1 MAAYALH
8 IISQPNI
15 DVLHEQL
22 DLCKFITGN
31 PRTVVENFLYSE
43 GIYSL
48 DEVDADVKDD
58 YQQYIKSMIG
68 LTDRQR
74 KYYVSILEQFL
85 LSYLITKNIELSEYV
100 STVITDR
107 AIKNKVLLC
116 LLEHEITDCREIDY
130 DVRSDYEASL
140 IKSGCTKLSEYVKAM
155 DVLKLE
161 AIHKDNISNPLKPKT
176 LAYRGQKVFL
186 LYHPDHEIA
195 MTFYYIRDK
204 EELLF
209 DFSLEG
215 SAIVKRQVFKM
226 LSYVLEEKKDWHDRR
241 ERFIIPLKKLYMFC
255 IENGVDDIELLTA
268 EQIKAFRMSMDGKV
282 GTKIDTYMQII
293 YNITK
298 YLFVSAKHTNWEAN
312 MWYLERFTFNDGR
325 TNPAREIE
333 RITFN
338 QISDDGNRALLK
350 DYMKYQIGVAQR
362 TSLQTIRCQYY
373 DIVLFLKYCDTE
385 GWVLAEVDAERME
398 KYIASVDSEDIKA
411 EAYNRR
417 IISVARLF
425 NYMKSKKLISKEPL
439 KFEYYLKT
447 VHVKHNNRTVS
458 VDNQKLV
465 LKKLKH
471 LPLHLRLMFLNL
483 WCEGIRECEVC
494 VIKAGMYSWDGQDAW
509 LKLYQNKMK
518 KEKCIPI
525 PVELY
530 KLMKKYIK
538 TNGIKADEYV
548 FKNRKGG
555 AYDAGTFT
563 KQMKRELAK
572 AGLTDYDFKAH
583 DFRHT
588 VGTSLNKEH
597 NVSIE
602 VIREFLGHNS
612 SDMTKQYID
621 FVPELLDTANEE
633 YFSKVENK
641 LATHIKKGKGKHG
654 R

>member
-1 MAAYALH
+1 MAAYVLH
-8 IISQPNI
+8 VLSQQNI
-15 DVLHEQL
+15 EVLHEQI
-22 DLCKFITGN
+22 DLCNSVTGKL
-31 PRTVVENFLYSE
+31 RTVVENFLYSE

-48 DEVDADVKDD
+48 DDVDAEVKEN
-58 YQQYIKSMIG
+58 YQQYIKSMVG
-68 LTDRQR
+68 LSDRQR
-74 KYYVSILEQFL
+74 KYYASVLEQVL
-85 LSYLITKNIELSEYV
+85 LSYLITNNTELADYV

-116 LLEHEITDCREIDY
+116 LMEHGIKDCGEISY
-130 DVRSDYEASL
+130 DIRADYEESL
-140 IKSGCTKLSEYVKAM
+140 IKCGCSKTHEYVKAM
-155 DVLKLE
+155 DILKLE
-161 AIHKDNISNPLKPKT
+161 AIRKDNLSNPLKPKILT
-176 LAYRGQKVFL
+176 YSGQKVFL
-186 LYHPDHEIA
+186 LYHPDYELA

-209 DFSLEG
+209 DFSIEG

-255 IENGVDDIELLTA
+255 VENGVDDIELLTA
-268 EQIKAFRMSMDGKV
+268 EQIEAFRLSMDGKV
-282 GTKIDTYMQII
+282 GTKTDTYMQII
-293 YNITK
+293 YNITN
-298 YLFVSAKHTNWEAN
+298 YLFVNAKHTNWEAN

-338 QISDDGNRALLK
+338 QITDDSNRALLK
-350 DYMKYQIGVAQR
+350 DYMKYQIGIAQR

-373 DIVLFLKYCDTE
+373 DIVLFLKYCDSE

-398 KYIASVDSEDIKA
+398 KYISSVDAEDIQA

-439 KFEYYLKT
+439 QFDYYLKT
-447 VHVKHNNRTVS
+447 VHAKHNNRTVS
-458 VDNQKLV
+458 VENQKQV

-530 KLMKKYIK
+530 KLMKKYIETK
-538 TNGIKADEYV
+538 GIKADEYV
-548 FKNRKGG
+548 FQNKKGG

-563 KQMKRELAK
+563 KQMKRELKK

-588 VGTSLNKEH
+588 VGTSLNKDH

-602 VIREFLGHNS
+602 VIRDFLGHNS

-621 FVPELLDTANEE
+621 FVPEMLDAANEE
-633 YFSKVENK
+633 YFSKEENK
-641 LATHIKKGKGKHG
+641 LATHIKKGRGKYG

>member
-1 MAAYALH
+1 MAAIALH
-8 IISQPNI
+8 ILQQNI
-15 DVLHEQL
+15 DILHEQL
-22 DLCKFITGN
+22 DLCKSVTGKL
-31 PRTVVENFLYSE
+31 RAVVENFLYSE
-43 GIYSL
+43 GIYTL
-48 DEVDADVKDD
+48 DDVDAVVKSD
-58 YQQYIKSMIG
+58 YQQYIKSMVGIS
-68 LTDRQR
+68 DRQR
-74 KYYVSILEQFL
+74 KYYQSVLEQVL
-85 LSYLITKNIELSEYV
+85 LSYLITKNKKLADYVEAIISE
-100 STVITDR
+100 R
-107 AIKNKVLLC
+107 AVRNKVLLC
-116 LLEHEITDCREIDY
+116 LMEHGIQDCKDINY
-130 DVRSDYEASL
+130 DVRSDYEESL
-140 IKSGCTKLSEYVKAM
+140 KRSGCTKLHEYVKAM
-155 DVLKLE
+155 DNLKLE
-161 AIHKDNISNPLKPKT
+161 AIREDNISNPLKPKT
-176 LAYRGQKVFL
+176 LNYSGQKLYL
-186 LYHPDHEIA
+186 LYHPDYELA
-195 MTFYYIRDK
+195 KTFYYIRDK

-215 SAIVKRQVFKM
+215 SAIVKRQIFKM
-226 LSYVLEEKKDWHDRR
+226 LTYVLEEKKDWHDRR
-241 ERFIIPLKKLYMFC
+241 ERFLIPLKKLYIYC
-255 IENGVDDIELLTA
+255 IENDVEDIELLTA
-268 EQIKAFRMSMDGKV
+268 EQIEAFRLSMDGKV
-282 GTKIDTYMQII
+282 GTKTDTYMQII

-298 YLFVSAKHTNWEAN
+298 YLFITAKNTNWNAN

-338 QISDDGNRALLK
+338 QISDDYNRALLK

-373 DIVLFLKYCDTE
+373 DIVLFLKYCDSE
-385 GWVLAEVDAERME
+385 GWVLSEVDAEKME
-398 KYIASVDSEDIKA
+398 KYISFVDAEDIQA

-439 KFEYYLKT
+439 QFDYYLKT

-458 VDNQKLV
+458 VENQKQV

-494 VIKAGMYSWDGQDAW
+494 VIKAGMYSWDGRDAW

-525 PVELY
+525 PAELY
-530 KLMKKYIK
+530 KLMKKYIEA
-538 TNGIKADEYV
+538 NGIKADEYV
-548 FKNRKGG
+548 FQNKKGG

-563 KQMKRELAK
+563 KQMKRELKK

-588 VGTSLNKEH
+588 VGTSLNKDH

-621 FVPELLDTANEE
+621 FVPEMLDTANEE
-633 YFSKVENK
+633 YFSKEENK
-641 LATHIKKGKGKHG
+641 LAIYIKKGRSKHG

>member
-1 MAAYALH
+1 MAAIALH
-8 IISQPNI
+8 TLQQNI
-15 DVLHEQL
+15 DILHEQL
-22 DLCKFITGN
+22 DLCKSVTGKL
-31 PRTVVENFLYSE
+31 RAVMENFLYSE
-43 GIYSL
+43 GIYAL
-48 DEVDADVKDD
+48 DDVDAAVKSD
-58 YQQYIKSMIG
+58 YQQYIKSMVGIS
-68 LTDRQR
+68 DRQR
-74 KYYVSILEQFL
+74 KYYQSVLEQVL
-85 LSYLITKNIELSEYV
+85 LSYLITKNKKLADYVEAIISE
-100 STVITDR
+100 R
-107 AIKNKVLLC
+107 AVRNKVLIC
-116 LLEHEITDCREIDY
+116 LMEHGIQDCKDINY
-130 DVRSDYEASL
+130 DVRSDYEESL
-140 IKSGCTKLSEYVKAM
+140 KRSGCTKLHEYVKAM
-155 DVLKLE
+155 DNLKLE
-161 AIHKDNISNPLKPKT
+161 AIREDNISNPLKSKT
-176 LAYRGQKVFL
+176 LNYSGQKLFL
-186 LYHPDHEIA
+186 LYHPDYELA
-195 MTFYYIRDK
+195 KTFYYIRDK

-215 SAIVKRQVFKM
+215 SAIVKRQIFKM
-226 LSYVLEEKKDWHDRR
+226 LTYVLEEKKDWHDRR
-241 ERFIIPLKKLYMFC
+241 ERFLIPLKKLYIFC
-255 IENGVDDIELLTA
+255 IENDVEDIELLTA
-268 EQIKAFRMSMDGKV
+268 EQIKAFRLSMDGKV
-282 GTKIDTYMQII
+282 GTKTDTYMQII

-298 YLFVSAKHTNWEAN
+298 YLFVSAKHTNWDAN

-338 QISDDGNRALLK
+338 QISDDNNRALLK

-373 DIVLFLKYCDTE
+373 DVVMFLKYCDAE
-385 GWVLAEVDAERME
+385 GWILAEVDAERME
-398 KYIASVDSEDIKA
+398 KYISSVDSEDIQA

-425 NYMKSKKLISKEPL
+425 NYMKSKKLIEKEPL
-439 KFEYYLKT
+439 QFDYYLKT

-458 VDNQKLV
+458 AENQKQV

-494 VIKAGMYSWDGQDAW
+494 VIKAGMYSWDGRDAW
-509 LKLYQNKMK
+509 LKLFQNKMK

-530 KLMKKYIK
+530 KLMKKYID

-563 KQMKRELAK
+563 KQMKRELTK

-588 VGTSLNKEH
+588 VGTSLNKDH

-621 FVPELLDTANEE
+621 FVPEMLDTANEE
-633 YFSKVENK
+633 YFSKEENK
-641 LATHIKKGKGKHG
+641 LATYIKKGRGKHG

>member
-8 IISQPNI
+8 VISQQNI
-15 DVLHEQL
+15 EVLHEQL
-22 DLCKFITGN
+22 DLCSFITGN
-31 PRTVVENFLYSE
+31 PRMLVENFLYSE

-48 DEVDADVKDD
+48 DEVDADVKED

-68 LTDRQR
+68 LSDRQR
-74 KYYVSILEQFL
+74 KYYVNILEQFL
-85 LSYLITKNIELSEYV
+85 LSYLITKNVELADYV

-116 LLEHEITDCREIDY
+116 LMEHDIKDCGDIDY

-176 LAYRGQKVFL
+176 LTYSGQKVFL
-186 LYHPDHEIA
+186 LYHPDHELA

-226 LSYVLEEKKDWHDRR
+226 LSYVLDEKKDWHDRR

-268 EQIKAFRMSMDGKV
+268 EQIEAFRLSMAGKV
-282 GTKIDTYMQII
+282 GTKTDTYMQII
-293 YNITK
+293 YNTTK

-312 MWYLERFTFNDGR
+312 MWYLERFTFTDGR

-398 KYIASVDSEDIKA
+398 KYISSVDSEDIQA

-439 KFEYYLKT
+439 QFEYYLKT
-447 VHVKHNNRTVS
+447 IHVKHNNRTVS
-458 VDNQKLV
+458 VDNQKQV

-494 VIKAGMYSWDGQDAW
+494 VIKAGMYNWDGQDAW

-530 KLMKKYIK
+530 KLMKKYID

-563 KQMKRELAK
+563 KQMKRELTK
-572 AGLTDYDFKAH
+572 AGLTDYVFKAH

-588 VGTSLNKEH
+588 VGTSLNKDH
-597 NVSIE
+597 NVSVE

-621 FVPELLDTANEE
+621 FVPEMLDTANEE
-633 YFSKVENK
+633 YFSKEENK
-641 LATHIKKGKGKHG
+641 LATYIKKGRGKHG

>member
-8 IISQPNI
+8 VISQPNI

-22 DLCKFITGN
+22 DLCNFITGN

-48 DEVDADVKDD
+48 DEVDADVKED

-68 LTDRQR
+68 LSDRQR
-74 KYYVSILEQFL
+74 KYYVSILDQFL

-100 STVITDR
+100 STVIADR

-116 LLEHEITDCREIDY
+116 LLEHGITDCGEIDY
-130 DVRSDYEASL
+130 DIRSDYEASL

-155 DVLKLE
+155 DILKLE

-176 LAYRGQKVFL
+176 LAYSGQKVFL
-186 LYHPDHEIA
+186 LYHPDHELA

-209 DFSLEG
+209 DFSLKG

-255 IENGVDDIELLTA
+255 IENGIDDIELLTA
-268 EQIKAFRMSMDGKV
+268 EQIEAFRISMDGKV
-282 GTKIDTYMQII
+282 GTKTDTYMQII

-385 GWVLAEVDAERME
+385 GWVLAEVDAKRME
-398 KYIASVDSEDIKA
+398 KYISSVDSEDIQA

-425 NYMKSKKLISKEPL
+425 NYMKSKKLVSREPL
-439 KFEYYLKT
+439 QFEYYLKT

-458 VDNQKLV
+458 AENQKQI

-494 VIKAGMYSWDGQDAW
+494 VIKAGMYSFDGQDAW

-530 KLMKKYIK
+530 KLMKKYIDTK
-538 TNGIKADEYV
+538 GIKADEYV
-548 FKNRKGG
+548 FQNKKGG

-572 AGLTDYDFKAH
+572 AGVTDYDFKAH

-588 VGTSLNKEH
+588 VGTSLNKDH

-621 FVPELLDTANEE
+621 FVPEMLDTANEE
-633 YFSKVENK
+633 YFSKEENK
-641 LATHIKKGKGKHG
+641 LATHIKKGRGKHG

>member
-1 MAAYALH
+1 MAAYALQ
-8 IISQPNI
+8 ILRKQNI
-15 DVLHEQL
+15 EVLHEQL
-22 DLCKFITGN
+22 DLCNFITGN
-31 PRTVVENFLYSE
+31 PRTVVENFLCSE
-43 GIYSL
+43 GIYLL
-48 DEVDADVKDD
+48 DEVDDDVKDD

-68 LTDRQR
+68 LSDRQR
-74 KYYVSILEQFL
+74 KYYVSILDQFL

-107 AIKNKVLLC
+107 AIKNKVLLF
-116 LLEHEITDCREIDY
+116 LLEHGITDCGEIDY
-130 DVRSDYEASL
+130 DIRSDYEASL

-161 AIHKDNISNPLKPKT
+161 AIHKDNICNPFKPKT
-176 LAYRGQKVFL
+176 LTYSGQKVFL
-186 LYHPDHEIA
+186 LYHPDHELA

-204 EELLF
+204 EELVF
-209 DFSLEG
+209 DFSLKG
-215 SAIVKRQVFKM
+215 SAIVKRQVIKM

-255 IENGVDDIELLTA
+255 IENDVDDIELLTA
-268 EQIKAFRMSMDGKV
+268 EQIEAFRMSMDGEV
-282 GTKIDTYMQII
+282 GTKTDTYMQII

-298 YLFVSAKHTNWEAN
+298 YLFISAKHTNWEAN

-385 GWVLAEVDAERME
+385 GWVLAEVDAKRME
-398 KYIASVDSEDIKA
+398 KYISSVDSEDIQA

-439 KFEYYLKT
+439 QFEYYLKT
-447 VHVKHNNRTVS
+447 IHVKHNNRTVS
-458 VDNQKLV
+458 VDNQKQV

-494 VIKAGMYSWDGQDAW
+494 VIKAGMYSFDGHDAW

-530 KLMKKYIK
+530 KLMKKYIE

-563 KQMKRELAK
+563 KQMKRELTK

-588 VGTSLNKEH
+588 VGTSLNIDH

-621 FVPELLDTANEE
+621 FVPEMLDTANEE
-633 YFSKVENK
+633 YFSKEENK
-641 LATHIKKGKGKHG
+641 LATYIRKGRGKHG

>member
-8 IISQPNI
+8 VISQPNI

-22 DLCKFITGN
+22 DLCNFITGN

-48 DEVDADVKDD
+48 DEVDDDVKDD

-74 KYYVSILEQFL
+74 KYYVSILDQFL
-85 LSYLITKNIELSEYV
+85 LSYLITKNIKLSEYV

-116 LLEHEITDCREIDY
+116 LLEHGITDCREIDY
-130 DVRSDYEASL
+130 DIRSDYEASL

-155 DVLKLE
+155 DVLKLD

-176 LAYRGQKVFL
+176 LTYSGQKVFL
-186 LYHPDHEIA
+186 LYHPDHELA

-255 IENGVDDIELLTA
+255 IENGIDDIELLTA
-268 EQIKAFRMSMDGKV
+268 EQIEAFRMSMDGKV
-282 GTKIDTYMQII
+282 GTKTDTYMQII

-298 YLFVSAKHTNWEAN
+298 YLFISAKHTNWEAN

-325 TNPAREIE
+325 VNPAREIE
-333 RITFN
+333 KITFN
-338 QISDDGNRALLK
+338 QISDDGNRSLLK

-398 KYIASVDSEDIKA
+398 KYIASVDSEDIQA

-417 IISVARLF
+417 IISVASLF
-425 NYMKSKKLISKEPL
+425 KYMKSKKLISREPL

-458 VDNQKLV
+458 VDNQKQV

-530 KLMKKYIK
+530 KLMKKYIEA
-538 TNGIKADEYV
+538 NGIKADEYV

-563 KQMKRELAK
+563 KQMKRELTK

-588 VGTSLNKEH
+588 IGTSLNKDH

-621 FVPELLDTANEE
+621 FVPEMLDTANEE
-633 YFSKVENK
+633 YFSKEENK
-641 LATHIKKGKGKHG
+641 LATHINKGRGKHG